1 MKELICRSIEEKK
14 ALYAKLCNDIW
25 ARPERN
31 FQEMYA
37 AKLLTDTLAEHGFRV
52 EQGLAGM
59 PSAFRASFGSGKP
72 VVSFLAEYDALAGL
86 SQEACCAEKKAI
98 VPGGDGHGCG
108 HNAMGPCCIAA
119 AVAMKEIMEQDQIPG
134 TVIVFGCPAE
144 ETGGGKSFLARD
156 GFFDGVD
163 FAISPHPFPDGGFMG
178 PTLATVQAEY
188 TFTGQA
194 SHASAMPEQGRSALD
209 AAELM
214 VMGVQFLREHIIQ
227 EARIHHAYLDVGGTS
242 PNVVQANA
250 KLFFYIRAPKGKQVR
265 EIFERINKVARGAA
279 MMTETEVAIRHKAGL
294 ADLVPNH
301 VVGQVLSDCWAELGP
316 CVFSP
321 EARAMAEQM
330 APTVGLE
337 GGDVLDESVPVY
349 DPNAPLLMGST
360 DVGDV
365 SYIVPSAALNFP
377 GVIKGT
383 PGHSWQWVSQAA
395 SPIMHDGLVHAAKVS
410 ALAGMK
416 LLTQPELAQTARE
429 ELMKKTGCKLV
440 SMLPPNAVPE
450 F

>member
-1 MKELICRSIEEKK
+1 MKERIFRSIEEKK
-14 ALYAKLCNDIW
+14 ALYVGLNDTIW
-25 ARPERN
+25 ANPERN
-31 FQEMYA
+31 FKEIQA
-37 AKLLTDTLAEHGFRV
+37 ATLLTDTLAGHGFSI
-52 EQGLAGM
+52 ELGLGDM
-59 PSAFRASFGSGKP
+59 PSAFRASYGSGKP
-72 VVSFLAEYDALAGL
+72 VIGLLAEYDALAGL
-86 SQEACCAEKKAI
+86 SQQACCPEKKPVI
-98 VPGGDGHGCG
+98 PGGDGHGCG
-108 HNAMGPCCIAA
+108 HNSMGPCCAA
-119 AVAMKEIMEQDQIPG
+119 AAITMKEIMEQDNLPG

-163 FAISPHPFPDGGFMG
+163 FAISPHPFPEGGFMG
-178 PTLATVQAEY
+178 PTLATMQVEY
-188 TFTGQA
+188 TFAGQA

-242 PNVVQANA
+242 PNVVQASA
-250 KLFFYIRAPKGKQVR
+250 KLLFYIRAPKGDQVKD
-265 EIFERINKVARGAA
+265 IFARINKVAQGAA
-279 MMTETEVAIRHKAGL
+279 MMTETEVEIRHKAGL

-301 VVGQVLSDCWAELGP
+301 VLGAVLGESWAEAGP
-316 CVFSP
+316 CSYC
-321 EARAMAEQM
+321 EESKALAGQM
-330 APTVGLE
+330 GPTVGNDGSDL
-337 GGDVLDESVPVY
+337 LDECVPIY

-365 SYIVPSAALNFP
+365 SYIVPSACLNFP

-395 SPIMHDGLVHAAKVS
+395 SPIMHDGLIHAAKVV

-416 LLTQPELAQTARE
+416 LLSDPALMEQANE
-429 ELMKKTGCKLV
+429 ELMKKTGRKLL
-440 SMLPPNAVPE
+440 SMLPPNATPD